1 MGEIR
6 NNNKGTVQYGVG
18 YKGTNITVKAYA
30 DSESPSTGT
39 MTESESKFIKLY
51 IENIDKRV
59 SALEEFKNKVL
70 GMVILIGCIIGCA
83 IDFIRE
89 RIM

>member
-1 MGEIR
+1 M
-6 NNNKGTVQYGVG
+6 G

-51 IENIDKRV
+51 IENT
-59 SALEEFKNKVL
+59 STSNS
-70 GMVILIGCIIGCA
+70 
-83 IDFIRE
+83 
-89 RIM
+89 